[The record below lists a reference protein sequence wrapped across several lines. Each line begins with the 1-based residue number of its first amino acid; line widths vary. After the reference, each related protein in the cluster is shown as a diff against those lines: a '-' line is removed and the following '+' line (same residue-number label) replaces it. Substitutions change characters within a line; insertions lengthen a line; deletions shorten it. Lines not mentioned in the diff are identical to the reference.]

1 MIERNKNPA
10 GRLSMMVF
18 GVCCIADGLVRVFS
32 LGFLHARFQLEYARR
47 QAKRNLVR
55 LKKLAAENTRT
66 P

>member
-1 MIERNKNPA
+1 
-10 GRLSMMVF
+10 MMVF